1 MESLDIKADN
11 LIAFLEDVIGRDP
24 NSSDNAHTKMIKPPP
39 RISPIITKIHVSD
52 HLYFLLDYTLL
63 VTTLVDSFSYDI
75 LGPFD
80 MIVAEYKSRSVL
92 YACLMQSG
100 VTLSGTKQRKYS
112 SF

>member
-1 MESLDIKADN
+1 M
-11 LIAFLEDVIGRDP
+11 AFLEDVIGRDP
-24 NSSDNAHTKMIKPPP
+24 NSSDNAHTKIIKPPP
-39 RISPIITKIHVSD
+39 RINPINTKIHVLD
-52 HLYFLLDYTLL
+52 HLYILVDTTTTLL
-63 VTTLVDSFSYDI
+63 VATLVNAFNYGM

-100 VTLSGTKQRKYS
+100 VTLSGTKQRTYS

>member
-1 MESLDIKADN
+1 M
-11 LIAFLEDVIGRDP
+11 
-24 NSSDNAHTKMIKPPP
+24 
-39 RISPIITKIHVSD
+39 
-52 HLYFLLDYTLL
+52 
-63 VTTLVDSFSYDI
+63 VTTLVNTFHCDI

>member
-1 MESLDIKADN
+1 M
-11 LIAFLEDVIGRDP
+11 AFLEDVIGRDP
-24 NSSDNAHTKMIKPPP
+24 NSSDNAHTKIIKPPP
-39 RISPIITKIHVSD
+39 RINPINTKIHVLD
-52 HLYFLLDYTLL
+52 HLYILVGIANITLL
-63 VTTLVDSFSYDI
+63 VTTLVNAFHYDI

>member
-1 MESLDIKADN
+1 M
-11 LIAFLEDVIGRDP
+11 
-24 NSSDNAHTKMIKPPP
+24 
-39 RISPIITKIHVSD
+39 
-52 HLYFLLDYTLL
+52 
-63 VTTLVDSFSYDI
+63 VTTLVNAFHYDI
-75 LGPFD
+75 LRPFD

>member
-1 MESLDIKADN
+1 MVA
-11 LIAFLEDVIGRDP
+11 
-24 NSSDNAHTKMIKPPP
+24 
-39 RISPIITKIHVSD
+39 
-52 HLYFLLDYTLL
+52 
-63 VTTLVDSFSYDI
+63 TLVNAFNYGM

-80 MIVAEYKSRSVL
+80 MIVAEYESRSVL